1 MKRFV
6 VLSLF
11 ILALAGCGSSGG
23 GSSSTPVT
31 TVPGR
36 GALDIQ
42 VVPNPIVATRVSG
55 DVYEFPF
62 EVVVRETG
70 GQRVDVNR
78 VSANVVALGALP
90 IASETYD
97 AAKIRS
103 LGYPTTVPANGELRY
118 RFTQRREVPD
128 ERLFGGV
135 SADLRVDAVD
145 ANGNSVDAS
154 TKVTVTR

>member
-1 MKRFV
+1 MKRFLL
-6 VLSLF
+6 LSMLTV
-11 ILALAGCGSSGG
+11 ALAGCGSSGG
-23 GSSSTPVT
+23 VTSTPAA
-31 TVPGR
+31 VPGR
-36 GALDIQ
+36 GALDIH

-55 DVYEFPF
+55 ETYEFPF

-70 GQRVDVNR
+70 GQRVDINR

-103 LGYPTTVPANGELRY
+103 LGFQTSVPANGELRY
-118 RFTQRREVPD
+118 RFTQRRDVPD
-128 ERLFGGV
+128 DRLFGSV

-145 ANGNSVDAS
+145 ANGNNVDAG